1 MSESKTSHGTVIVTS
16 GDISFTLKPT
26 LRAFREIERRFGGV
40 IAAMQAIGVA
50 NVSNVSFIIA
60 AGTGV
65 DTGKRKD
72 VEAVEEQVFAAGVN
86 TVTNQVLP
94 FLNALLNP
102 AGKTD
107 AEIEQEKAE
116 ASGNE

>member
-1 MSESKTSHGTVIVTS
+1 MSNSKTSHGTVEVTG
-16 GDISFTLKPT
+16 GDITFTLKPT

-40 IAAMQAIGVA
+40 IAAMQAVGGG
-50 NVSNVSFIIA
+50 NVSSVSFVIA

-65 DTGKRKD
+65 DTGKRKEI
-72 VEAVEEQVFAAGVN
+72 EAVEEQVFAAGVN
-86 TVTNQVLP
+86 TVASQVFP

-102 AGKTD
+102 GGKTD
-107 AEIEQEKAE
+107 AEIEKEKEE

>member
-1 MSESKTSHGTVIVTS
+1 MSKTDHGTVVVTG

-40 IAAMQAIGVA
+40 IAAMQAIGA
-50 NVSNVSFIIA
+50 GNVSSVSFVIA

-65 DTGKRKD
+65 DTGKRKE

-86 TVTNQVLP
+86 TVTSQVMP

-107 AEIEQEKAE
+107 AEIEKEKEE